1 MERMGEKKFYFHF
14 LTLGRSVSTN
24 FVTDCR
30 LKVRIRFW
38 VMFKL
43 RFSSS
48 GVCQFW
54 KKRCRHGSIGLLKIR
69 KNGK

>member
-1 MERMGEKKFYFHF
+1 MEGMGEGKFYFPF

-24 FVTDCR
+24 FVTDSR

-48 GVCQFW
+48 GVSQFW
-54 KKRCRHGSIGLLKIR
+54 KKR
-69 KNGK
+69 

>member
-1 MERMGEKKFYFHF
+1 MEGMGEGKFYFPF

-48 GVCQFW
+48 GVSQFW
-54 KKRCRHGSIGLLKIR
+54 KKR
-69 KNGK
+69 

>member
-1 MERMGEKKFYFHF
+1 MKGMGEGKFYFPF
-14 LTLGRSVSTN
+14 LTLGPSVSTN
-24 FVTDCR
+24 FVTDSR

-48 GVCQFW
+48 GVSQFW
-54 KKRCRHGSIGLLKIR
+54 KKR
-69 KNGK
+69 